1 MEPNLCE
8 VGFYSGRAKTGM
20 GHLVRWLQKTA
31 VPLSLPALL
40 AVCGAVRAQAIQ
52 PPSGPDTAAT
62 PVGAPA
68 SPVGSASGEPAS
80 QAEPPFG
87 EAGQQPDPAA
97 GAAGTQSAR
106 PTDEPANQ
114 QSQATASSHGQQPP
128 PSAADPGQPP
138 QSPTGEPGQQP
149 QLPAGEAVQPPKS
162 STGEPGKQ
170 SEQNVPYHWLDRTR
184 DTLYDTM
191 WHSAE
196 HVDRWFGSATDD
208 AVYRQAYGSISPA
221 LLYTQYN
228 GLRAQVRFNLNFPL
242 PQVNDR
248 IHAFVGRFDPNEFVS
263 ERNEPSGTLPRTYG
277 PPTEDQ
283 TLLGIGY
290 HQPDKQGSH
299 FDAGAGIRLSL
310 PMDPYIKGSYIF
322 ERGQSDKGLFSVR
335 ETLFWQN
342 SEGAGETT
350 RLDLERVFARQV
362 LVRYTLSGTR
372 SQKSAGLKG
381 YSSILVLHGL
391 PNRRAVAFEVGM
403 DGATQA
409 QVPLH
414 DYGAKA
420 AYRQCFL
427 RRWLI
432 MEVRTSVDWP
442 KDFTWQHRHAS
453 LGLGVGFEM
462 LLGTDE
468 FLARPITF

>member
-1 MEPNLCE
+1 M
-8 VGFYSGRAKTGM
+8 ADM
-20 GHLVRWLQKTA
+20 GHFVRWLQRTA

-40 AVCGAVRAQAIQ
+40 AVCGAVGAQETL
-52 PPSGPDTAAT
+52 SEPDTAAT
-62 PVGAPA
+62 PAGAPA
-68 SPVGSASGEPAS
+68 SPADWPS
-80 QAEPPFG
+80 
-87 EAGQQPDPAA
+87 
-97 GAAGTQSAR
+97 
-106 PTDEPANQ
+106 DEPANQ
-114 QSQATASSHGQQPP
+114 PEPP
-128 PSAADPGQPP
+128 PDEAAK
-138 QSPTGEPGQQP
+138 QSDRPTGEP
-149 QLPAGEAVQPPKS
+149 ANQPPTS
-162 STGEPGKQ
+162 AGEPGKQ
-170 SEQNVPYHWLDRTR
+170 SDQDVPYQWLDRTR
-184 DTLYDTM
+184 NTLYDTM

-196 HVDRWFGSATDD
+196 HVDRWFGSDTDD
-208 AVYRQAYGSISPA
+208 AVYRQAYGSIAPA
-221 LLYTQYN
+221 LLYTQYD
-228 GLRAQVRFNLNFPL
+228 GLRTQVRFNLNFPL
-242 PQVNDR
+242 PQVNER
-248 IHAFVGRFDPNEFVS
+248 VHAFVGRFDPSEFIS
-263 ERNEPSGTLPRTYG
+263 ERNEPSGAIPRTYG

-299 FDAGAGIRLSL
+299 FDAGAGLRLSF
-310 PMDPYIKGSYIF
+310 PMDPYIKGSYVF
-322 ERGQSDKGLFSVR
+322 ERGQSERGLFSVR

-350 RLDLERVFARQV
+350 RFNLERIFDQRL

-381 YSSILVLHGL
+381 YSSILLLHGM
-391 PNRRAVAFEVGM
+391 PNRRAVAFEVGV

-420 AYRQCFL
+420 AYRQCLL

-442 KDFTWQHRHAS
+442 KDFRWQHRHAS
-453 LGLGVGFEM
+453 LGLGFGFEM

-468 FLARPITF
+468 FLARPTTF